1 MVLESYQAL
10 APQNIEHST
19 QGVLRDAQT
28 EVGFDGMLQVPESD
42 YLLGGPADGLSHEG
56 RKGREIISTVAIPKD
71 LEQSEARNDRRNHQH
86 LATIWLRSAVTGT
99 HVQSAGEAGL
109 QL

>member
-71 LEQSEARNDRRNHQH
+71 LEQSEASNRRSEEHMSDLTSHFNIVSR
-86 LATIWLRSAVTGT
+86 LL
-99 HVQSAGEAGL
+99 L
-109 QL
+109 K